1 MAQQLAGFLE
11 AQSIDLDRVFGC
23 APHARPVMRF
33 VDVASTFQAQVF
45 VINVT
50 RSGET
55 LDGKSAMQMML
66 LEATQGCVIR
76 IEARGEDAQDAV
88 SALTALVE
96 SGFDMDSIQR

>member
-1 MAQQLAGFLE
+1 MSETPSKAVGDVTVPNQEG
-11 AQSIDLDRVFGC
+11 V
-23 APHARPVMRF
+23 HARPVMRF

-45 VINVT
+45 VTNAT
-50 RSGET
+50 RNGET

-76 IEARGEDAQDAV
+76 IEARGEDAQEAV